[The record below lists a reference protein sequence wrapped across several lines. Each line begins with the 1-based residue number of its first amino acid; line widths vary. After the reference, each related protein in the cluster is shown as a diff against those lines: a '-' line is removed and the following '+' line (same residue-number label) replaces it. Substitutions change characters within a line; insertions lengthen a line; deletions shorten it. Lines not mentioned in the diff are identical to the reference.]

1 MEQSLTISSN
11 PAIASR
17 SNIRGLLFIF
27 VLFALSG
34 IGIAAFKTLAPDD
47 AAPKPFISEE
57 PEELPKGGP
66 FGIVKPDTD
75 KNGDSDLKYVTYT
88 KYNPQTNQ
96 YYIGRSSGFGTPET
110 IVRRRDYNHHRNP
123 EGYLPAILDRWS
135 KNYQA
140 IRGREQQII
149 DLFGGAWSDVGVENT
164 QSGNKIRAISI
175 TNFNLQVYLIQAT
188 SLFGTPNKNEIIT
201 KHNHILF

>member
-66 FGIVKPDTD
+66 IGLVKLDTD
-75 KNGDSDLKYVTYT
+75 DDEERLKYVTYT
-88 KYNPQTNQ
+88 KYNPITGQ
-96 YYIGRSSGFGTPET
+96 YYAGRTSGRGVPEQ
-110 IVRRRDYNHHRNP
+110 IVKKRDYCHHRNA
-123 EGYLPAILDRWS
+123 EGYLSAVLDRWHFD
-135 KNYQA
+135 YRA

-149 DLFGGAWSDVGVENT
+149 DVFGGAWSEVGKDSTE
-164 QSGNKIRAISI
+164 SGNKIRAISRQ
-175 TNFNLQVYLIQAT
+175 NRNLHLYIFIASKSFGEPIKVEFINKHQMIQ
-188 SLFGTPNKNEIIT
+188 
-201 KHNHILF
+201 